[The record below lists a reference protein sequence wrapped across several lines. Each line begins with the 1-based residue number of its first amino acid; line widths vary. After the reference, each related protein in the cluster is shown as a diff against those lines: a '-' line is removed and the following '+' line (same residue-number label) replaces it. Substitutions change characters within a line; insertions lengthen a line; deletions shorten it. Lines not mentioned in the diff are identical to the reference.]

1 VRVNRIIAPI
11 DELPAVIV
19 AGASAGGVEA
29 LGRLV
34 HGLPADLAAP
44 LIVVL
49 HVDPAGT
56 SVLPEILSRSGAI
69 PAHAARDG
77 QLMEGGHIYV
87 APPDHHL
94 LVEGRV
100 LRLGGGPRVSGHRP
114 ALDSTMGS
122 VAAAFGPRAIGVV
135 LSGNRDDGS
144 AGLAA
149 IKAGGGIA
157 LVQDPAECL
166 YEGMPTNAI
175 ARVAVDEVLA
185 VDELARRLA
194 EICGAL
200 PTPRPRRNGDAA

>member
-1 VRVNRIIAPI
+1 MTPS

-49 HVDPAGT
+49 HVGPAAT

-69 PAHAARDG
+69 PAQAAREG
-77 QLMEGGHIYV
+77 QRMQGGHIYV

-94 LVEGRV
+94 LVEGPV
-100 LRLGGGPRVSGHRP
+100 LRLTGGPRVSGHRP
-114 ALDSTMGS
+114 ALDSTMPS

-135 LSGNRDDGS
+135 MSGNRDDGS
-144 AGLAA
+144 AGLGA
-149 IKAGGGIA
+149 IKAAGGIA

-166 YEGMPTNAI
+166 YEGMPRNAI
-175 ARVAVDEVLA
+175 ARVAVDEVLV

-194 EICGAL
+194 EICAAS
-200 PTPRPRRNGDAA
+200 TAPRSRQNGDFA